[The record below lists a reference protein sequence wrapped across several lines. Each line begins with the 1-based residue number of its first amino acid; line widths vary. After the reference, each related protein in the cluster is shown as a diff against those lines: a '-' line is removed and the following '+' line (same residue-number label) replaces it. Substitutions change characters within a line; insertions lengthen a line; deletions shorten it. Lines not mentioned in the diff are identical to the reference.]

1 MISITTQATIAFIN
15 IFFEEELPLNVTIV
29 IVSIIFAV
37 FVVSF
42 LLRRYYTKEIEY
54 TREEL
59 RNLQRAIADMEA
71 QEAHYLAEL
80 DDLRQS
86 EAILIKRN
94 KALEK
99 EEYILV
105 EKSFIGRKPNTRYS
119 ATKKGREAFKK
130 HVEAI
135 EKLLKQ

>member
-99 EEYILV
+99 EETDSSLI
-105 EKSFIGRKPNTRYS
+105 
-119 ATKKGREAFKK
+119 
-130 HVEAI
+130 I
-135 EKLLKQ
+135 E